1 MRHVDRSAVLRTCL
15 TVEGLQT
22 HGYHGLRD
30 EERLLG
36 QKFVFDIRAR
46 LVSTRSHSDDALG
59 SSIRY
64 DELISQVVKIAHDS
78 KFRTLEALGETI
90 ALALL
95 QHFERMQSVVVGV
108 SKLSPPIPQFVDKV
122 AVEVRVDRK
131 DVRTQEERL
140 DRAL

>member
-1 MRHVDRSAVLRTCL
+1 LRTCL
-15 TVEGLQT
+15 TVTGLQT
-22 HGYHGLRD
+22 YGYHGLRD

-46 LVSTRSHSDDALG
+46 LLSTWSHSDDALE

-64 DELISQVVKIAHDS
+64 DELIAQVVKIANDS
-78 KFRTLEALGETI
+78 EFRTLEALGETI
-90 ALALL
+90 ALGLL

-122 AVEVRVDRK
+122 AVEVRVGRK
-131 DVRTQEERL
+131 DVRTQEERM